1 MFRYINNRV
10 MYREG
15 NLALLKDTVYFM
27 VFCDYLWIENNC
39 GDDTPPLQ

>member
-1 MFRYINNRV
+1 

-15 NLALLKDTVYFM
+15 NLALLEDTVYFM